1 MPLDQL
7 MNVAGVG
14 FFFDGVDE
22 DQLSSFAS
30 YNLMLATNVF
40 TIVIGDKKQL
50 VLAFAK
56 IDDELGL

>member
-22 DQLSSFAS
+22 DQFSIIRF
-30 YNLMLATNVF
+30 
-40 TIVIGDKKQL
+40 I
-50 VLAFAK
+50 
-56 IDDELGL
+56 